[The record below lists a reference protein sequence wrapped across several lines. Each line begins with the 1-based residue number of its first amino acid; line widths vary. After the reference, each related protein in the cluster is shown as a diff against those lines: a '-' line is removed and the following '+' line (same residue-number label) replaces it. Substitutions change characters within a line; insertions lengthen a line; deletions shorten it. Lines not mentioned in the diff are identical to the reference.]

1 MESGPGG
8 CLGRTRRYGAGRGCF
23 DHKSVAKNMVLFM
36 KFDVNCPDSR
46 FEDFYCM
53 VCVFVAM
60 FDPLVARGGD
70 KPLSSIMIFSVP

>member
-46 FEDFYCM
+46 FEDFFIEWD
-53 VCVFVAM
+53 VCFLQCLIHLWLGEVINHYH
-60 FDPLVARGGD
+60 P
-70 KPLSSIMIFSVP
+70 S